1 MSIKEKL
8 MLKGLNIA
16 LKASPDNI
24 NLLYDPAFYNLRLNL
39 VDKALEDV
47 DRILDIVT
55 SYDILSARM
64 YLLMILKRYEEALE
78 CYDELKAMNPEF
90 EDDLLVLNEIYMWLE
105 MYKEHLPVL
114 DKLLLIEKDNLFYL
128 FYRARVL
135 NELDRKEES
144 LEAFNKYIHSE
155 GAESDDFY
163 IFALTQKANVL
174 HDLDRCGEAVETYDE
189 ILEIDGDNSNALI
202 GKGNALVKMSRYD
215 EAGEIRDILKNN
227 SDNAGAYILEAC
239 EYRNKNQLSEALD
252 ILERIDNAP
261 SYYDQ
266 AIAMMKVDIL
276 KKMNRLDDALE
287 VCDSYIESHN
297 EFMDFDYGDFK
308 VSREFPQSEKIFSL
322 REEILGEMDRLDAG
336 ESSK

>member
-1 MSIKEKL
+1 M
-8 MLKGLNIA
+8 
-16 LKASPDNI
+16 
-24 NLLYDPAFYNLRLNL
+24 
-39 VDKALEDV
+39 
-47 DRILDIVT
+47 
-55 SYDILSARM
+55 
-64 YLLMILKRYEEALE
+64 
-78 CYDELKAMNPEF
+78 
-90 EDDLLVLNEIYMWLE
+90 
-105 MYKEHLPVL
+105 PVL

-128 FYRARVL
+128 FYRASVL

-144 LEAFNKYIHSE
+144 LEALNRYIHTE

-252 ILERIDNAP
+252 ILERIDDAP

-287 VCDSYIESHN
+287 VCDSYIESHI

>member
-24 NLLYDPAFYNLRLNL
+24 NLLYDRAFYNLRLNL

-55 SYDILSARM
+55 SYETLSAKL

-78 CYDELKAMNPEF
+78 CYNELKAMNPEF

-144 LEAFNKYIHSE
+144 LEALNRYIHTE

-163 IFALTQKANVL
+163 IFALTKKANVL

-215 EAGEIRDILKNN
+215 EAGEIRDILK
-227 SDNAGAYILEAC
+227 
-239 EYRNKNQLSEALD
+239 
-252 ILERIDNAP
+252 
-261 SYYDQ
+261 
-266 AIAMMKVDIL
+266 
-276 KKMNRLDDALE
+276 KMNRLDDALE
-287 VCDSYIESHN
+287 VCDSYIESHI

-308 VSREFPQSEKIFSL
+308 VSREFPQSKKIFSL

>member
-24 NLLYDPAFYNLRLNL
+24 NLLYDRAFYNLRLNL

-55 SYDILSARM
+55 SYETLSA
-64 YLLMILKRYEEALE
+64 
-78 CYDELKAMNPEF
+78 
-90 EDDLLVLNEIYMWLE
+90 YMWLE

-128 FYRARVL
+128 FYRARIL

-163 IFALTQKANVL
+163 VFAFIKKAQVL
-174 HDLDRCGEAVETYDE
+174 NDLDRCEEALETYDE
-189 ILEIDGDNSNALI
+189 VLEIDGDNHQALI
-202 GKGNALVKMSRYD
+202 GKGNILVNMSRYD
-215 EAGEIRDILKNN
+215 EAGEIRNILKNN
-227 SDNAGAYILEAC
+227 SDNAGAYLLEAY
-239 EYRNKNQLSEALD
+239 EYMNKDQLMEALD
-252 ILERIDNAP
+252 ILEGIDDAP
-261 SYYDQ
+261 YYYGQ
-266 AIAMMKVDIL
+266 AIAIMKVDIL

-287 VCDSYIESHN
+287 VCDSYIESHI

-322 REEILGEMDRLDAG
+322 REEILGEMDRFNAE

>member
-16 LKASPDNI
+16 LKVSPDNI
-24 NLLYDPAFYNLRLNL
+24 NLLYDRAFYNLRLNL

-78 CYDELKAMNPEF
+78 CYNELKAMNPEF
-90 EDDLLVLNEIYMWLE
+90 EDDLLVLNELYMWLE

-163 IFALTQKANVL
+163 VFAFIKKAQVL
-174 HDLDRCGEAVETYDE
+174 NDLDRCEEALETYDE
-189 ILEIDGDNSNALI
+189 VLEIDGDNHQALI
-202 GKGNALVKMSRYD
+202 GKGNILVNMSRYD
-215 EAGEIRDILKNN
+215 EAGEIRNILKNN
-227 SDNAGAYILEAC
+227 SDNAGAYLLEAY
-239 EYRNKNQLSEALD
+239 EYMNKDQLMEALD
-252 ILERIDNAP
+252 ILEGIDDAP
-261 SYYDQ
+261 YYYGQ
-266 AIAMMKVDIL
+266 AIAIMKVDIL

-287 VCDSYIESHN
+287 VCDSYIESHI

-322 REEILGEMDRLDAG
+322 REEILGEMDRFNAE

>member
-24 NLLYDPAFYNLRLNL
+24 NLLYDRAFYNLRLNL

-55 SYDILSARM
+55 SYDILSARV

-78 CYDELKAMNPEF
+78 CYNELKAMNPEF

-239 EYRNKNQLSEALD
+239 EYRNKNQLSEA
-252 ILERIDNAP
+252 
-261 SYYDQ
+261 
-266 AIAMMKVDIL
+266 MMKVDIL

-287 VCDSYIESHN
+287 VCDSYIESHI
-297 EFMDFDYGDFK
+297 EFMDFDYVDFK

>member
-1 MSIKEKL
+1 
-8 MLKGLNIA
+8 
-16 LKASPDNI
+16 
-24 NLLYDPAFYNLRLNL
+24 
-39 VDKALEDV
+39 
-47 DRILDIVT
+47 
-55 SYDILSARM
+55 
-64 YLLMILKRYEEALE
+64 MILKRYEEALE
-78 CYDELKAMNPEF
+78 CYNELKAMNPEF

-252 ILERIDNAP
+252 ILERIDDAP
-261 SYYDQ
+261 ATYDQ

-287 VCDSYIESHN
+287 VCDSYIESHI

-308 VSREFPQSEKIFSL
+308 VSREFPQSKKIFSL

>member
-1 MSIKEKL
+1 MWI
-8 MLKGLNIA
+8 
-16 LKASPDNI
+16 
-24 NLLYDPAFYNLRLNL
+24 
-39 VDKALEDV
+39 
-47 DRILDIVT
+47 
-55 SYDILSARM
+55 
-64 YLLMILKRYEEALE
+64 LMILKRYEEALE
-78 CYDELKAMNPEF
+78 CYNELKAMNPEF

-144 LEAFNKYIHSE
+144 LEALNRYIHTE

-163 IFALTQKANVL
+163 IFALTKKANVL

-252 ILERIDNAP
+252 ILERIDDAP

-287 VCDSYIESHN
+287 VCDSYIESHI